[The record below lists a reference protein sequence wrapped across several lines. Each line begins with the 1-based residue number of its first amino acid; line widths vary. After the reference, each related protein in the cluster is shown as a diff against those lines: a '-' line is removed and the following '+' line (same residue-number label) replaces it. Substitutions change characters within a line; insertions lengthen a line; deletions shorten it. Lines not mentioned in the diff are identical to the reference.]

1 MFLEPCNLAETFVL
15 PLYFDCPFLGS
26 QAMYQPIVNIF
37 PRRGVAFLVA
47 LRSLLPLHVLN
58 LNIGCQDFIV
68 KSLSKTLAKD
78 VT

>member
-1 MFLEPCNLAETFVL
+1 
-15 PLYFDCPFLGS
+15 
-26 QAMYQPIVNIF
+26 MYQPIVNIF